1 MPGAPKSRVALPSAH
16 LNCGLRVSPEKGN
29 VRNPTIHLRWI
40 LAFETI
46 DWSAISD
53 YQSTGTY
60 DFSLKCSKKSSSWK
74 IFYDM
79 GLTRLMGCDIIAV
92 EQNRKGGH

>member
-16 LNCGLRVSPEKGN
+16 LNCGLHVVPEEGN
-29 VRNPTIHLRWI
+29 VRNPSIHLRWI

-53 YQSTGTY
+53 YQSTGT
-60 DFSLKCSKKSSSWK
+60 FSFCGTTLKIRAIGNFFTIW
-74 IFYDM
+74 
-79 GLTRLMGCDIIAV
+79 G
-92 EQNRKGGH
+92 